1 MKKHSI
7 YLDHAATTPVS
18 SEVLSAMLPYFSDKF
33 YNPSASYLES
43 RQIKSDLEEARST
56 VASLLGVNAA
66 TINFVA
72 GGSEANNLAIHG
84 VMGQYPEA
92 NVITSDLEHDSV
104 FKPLEHY
111 NYKTAQLKPDGV
123 IDLNSIAKL
132 IDSQTVLIT
141 LMLANNEI
149 GTIQPIKELSSL
161 VEEIRK
167 QRKLDNNQLPLY
179 ILADGC
185 QAGNFMDLHI
195 NNLKV
200 DLLSLNGSKIYGP
213 KQSGVLYVRP
223 GLTIRP
229 LIQGGGQEH
238 NLRSGTE
245 NVAFAVAFAKALEM
259 AQQSRKS
266 ELSRLKTIQQ
276 HFIKQIKTVLPQVIV
291 NGSLKTRLP
300 NNIHLTFPGVDNE
313 RLLFKLDDAGVMA
326 SAGSACS
333 ASSNKPSRVLAAI
346 GLDEGLIRS
355 SIRLTMGRITT
366 IEDIDK
372 VVGILQKLVK

>member
-56 VASLLGVNAA
+56 VANLLGVNAA

-161 VEEIRK
+161 VEEVRK

-245 NVAFAVAFAKALEM
+245 NVAFAIAFAKALEM

-276 HFIKQIKTVLPQVIV
+276 HFIKQIKTALPQVIV

-346 GLDEGLIRS
+346 ELDEGLIRS

-366 IEDIDK
+366 IEDMDK